1 MTSYEI
7 SHYESACAAIRKV
20 CDLTPHVGLILG
32 TGLGPLAGEIEDS
45 VVIPYADIPNFPVS
59 SAPGHTGQMVIG
71 KLCGKFVM
79 AMQGRVHMYEGYSP
93 AQVTFPVRVM
103 KLMGVEKLVI
113 TNAAGGINEGFKAGD
128 LMLIEDHINFPGA
141 TGSDPLR
148 GINIEVFGPGFTSMT
163 QAYDLDLMKLA
174 KRVAHRL
181 DIPIR
186 TGVYA
191 YWAGP
196 TFETP
201 AEIRMFR
208 SLGAD
213 AVSMSTVPEV
223 VVANHCGMKVLGIS
237 TITNI
242 AVSVLGSG
250 RKTTEEEVMAT
261 AALALPKF
269 VELVKNIL
277 SEM

>member
-1 MTSYEI
+1 
-7 SHYESACAAIRKV
+7 
-20 CDLTPHVGLILG
+20 
-32 TGLGPLAGEIEDS
+32 
-45 VVIPYADIPNFPVS
+45 
-59 SAPGHTGQMVIG
+59 
-71 KLCGKFVM
+71 
-79 AMQGRVHMYEGYSP
+79 
-93 AQVTFPVRVM
+93 
-103 KLMGVEKLVI
+103 
-113 TNAAGGINEGFKAGD
+113 
-128 LMLIEDHINFPGA
+128 
-141 TGSDPLR
+141 
-148 GINIEVFGPGFTSMT
+148 MT

-196 TFETP
+196 TLRP
-201 AEIRMFR
+201 QRR
-208 SLGAD
+208 SECFAPWALM